1 MKRSF
6 YQIYF
11 SIESGGGFF
20 EWDYITTSKK
30 NLEKAIKYGIISL
43 FPYSLDSAATID
55 LSVVNDNEVCNE
67 MNVLNILSASIKD
80 IGELAYDYDKNICVL
95 SNVIAENDELEA
107 ISELIDRFN
116 NGEDGIKN
124 LFKALKGKLKISIDF
139 DALDV
144 EDLEG
149 RLLKQCEGISKD
161 EEIFISTTFP
171 IILGSQFLEMRT
183 EDIYF
188 KHFDEEF
195 GFDVEDFF
203 D

>member
-55 LSVVNDNEVCNE
+55 LSVVVNNEVSSE
-67 MNVLNILSASIKD
+67 RNVLSILSASIKD

-95 SNVIAENDELEA
+95 SNVIAENAELET
-107 ISELIDRFN
+107 ISELINRFN

-139 DALDV
+139 DAFDI

-149 RLLKQCEGISKD
+149 KLLKQCEKISED
-161 EEIFISTTFP
+161 EDIFISTTYP
-171 IILGSQFLEMRT
+171 IVLGSQFLEMRS
-183 EDIYF
+183 EEAYF

-195 GFDVEDFF
+195 GFDVEDYF